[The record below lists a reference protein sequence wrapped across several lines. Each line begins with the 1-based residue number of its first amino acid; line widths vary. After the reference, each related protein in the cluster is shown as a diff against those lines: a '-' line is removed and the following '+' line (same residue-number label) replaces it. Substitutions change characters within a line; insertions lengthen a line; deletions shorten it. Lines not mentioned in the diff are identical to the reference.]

1 MQVQALLRKVMSKS
15 QVRCS
20 LGSSKDNHSRSGLDD
35 VKDFVTAPSYGTFVS
50 VQNKSDAKLFD
61 DLHAVLGDRAR
72 AGDFELGL
80 YGKDGSV
87 LQGEP
92 AIVCLPV
99 DTQEVR
105 EIVDICLDHGRP
117 FLARGSG
124 TGLAGGAV
132 PVGDPVIIATAKM
145 NKIIEVDLDNRI
157 AWVEP
162 GVLNL
167 DLSRELMPLGF
178 HFAPDPSSQQ
188 VCSIGG
194 NVANNSGGPHCLAYG
209 VTSAHVA
216 AIEVVLPD
224 GSVTVLG
231 DLTAEPGGYD
241 LRGLFVGSEGTMGVA
256 TKIAVRLTPNP
267 PAIRTLLLDF
277 EDVRD
282 GAAAVSAI
290 IAAGLIPAALEMM
303 DKRAIEIVEAFVNAG
318 YPTEADAVLL
328 VELDG
333 LPGGVEHGVEVV
345 RSVAERHQVGNVR
358 VAVDDEERELLWKG
372 RKNAFG
378 AVARIKPD
386 YYLHDT
392 VVPRGKLVEVLE
404 KVYNIADAYDL
415 IAVNVF
421 HAGDGNLHPILAYDS
436 SEPGVLERVH
446 AAGRA
451 IVTASIE
458 AGGVLSG
465 EHGIG
470 LEKRDY
476 MGMLF
481 SSHDMAT
488 QDLIREA
495 FDPQGFANP
504 LKVLP
509 SGSRCSDSFHQH
521 VPEGAWV

>member
-1 MQVQALLRKVMSKS
+1 MMPRPVEKPLLDEL
-15 QVRCS
+15 QT
-20 LGSSKDNHSRSGLDD
+20 L
-35 VKDFVTAPSYGTFVS
+35 
-50 VQNKSDAKLFD
+50 
-61 DLHAVLGDRAR
+61 LGDRAR
-72 AGDFELGL
+72 AEDFELGL

-87 LQGEP
+87 LEGRP
-92 AIVCLPV
+92 AVLCLPV
-99 DTQEVR
+99 NSEEVQR
-105 EIVDICLDHGRP
+105 IVEICGKYERP
-117 FLARGSG
+117 FTARGSG

-132 PVGDPVIIATAKM
+132 PVGDPVVIATAKM

-167 DLSRELMPLGF
+167 DLSTQLKPLGF

-224 GSVTVLG
+224 GTVTVLG
-231 DLTAEPGGYD
+231 DLSAEPSGYD
-241 LRGLFVGSEGTMGVA
+241 LRGLFIGSEGTMGVA
-256 TKIAVRLTPNP
+256 TKIAVRLTQNP
-267 PAIRTLLLDF
+267 PEVRTLLLDF
-277 EDVRD
+277 ADVRD

-290 IAAGLIPAALEMM
+290 IAQGLIPAALEMM
-303 DKRAIEIVEAFVNAG
+303 DHRAIEVVEAFVNAG

-333 LPGGVEHGVEVV
+333 LPGGVENGVDIV
-345 RSVAERHQVGNVR
+345 RRVAEAHHVGTVR
-358 VAVDDEERELLWKG
+358 LAADEAERALLWKG

-404 KVYNIADAYDL
+404 KVYRIADVYNL
-415 IAVNVF
+415 IAINVF

-436 SEPGVLERVH
+436 REPGVLERVH

-451 IVTASIE
+451 IITASIE

-481 SSHDMAT
+481 SEHDMAT

-495 FDPQGFANP
+495 FDPEGLANP

-509 SGSRCSDSFHQH
+509 SGSRCSDSFGQH

>member
-1 MQVQALLRKVMSKS
+1 MVPLSVEKPLLDEL
-15 QVRCS
+15 QT
-20 LGSSKDNHSRSGLDD
+20 L
-35 VKDFVTAPSYGTFVS
+35 
-50 VQNKSDAKLFD
+50 
-61 DLHAVLGDRAR
+61 LGDRAR
-72 AGDFELGL
+72 AEDFELGL

-87 LQGEP
+87 LEGRP
-92 AIVCLPV
+92 AVLCLPV
-99 DTQEVR
+99 NSEEVQR
-105 EIVDICLDHGRP
+105 IVEICGKYERP
-117 FLARGSG
+117 FTARGSG
-124 TGLAGGAV
+124 TGLAGGAI
-132 PVGDPVIIATAKM
+132 PVGDPVVIATAKM

-167 DLSRELMPLGF
+167 DLSTQLKPLGF

-216 AIEVVLPD
+216 AIEVVLPN
-224 GSVTVLG
+224 GTVTVLG
-231 DLTAEPGGYD
+231 DLSAEPSGYD
-241 LRGLFVGSEGTMGVA
+241 LRGLFIGSEGTMGVA
-256 TKIAVRLTPNP
+256 TKIAVRLTQNP
-267 PAIRTLLLDF
+267 PEVRTLLLDF
-277 EDVRD
+277 ADVRD

-290 IAAGLIPAALEMM
+290 IAQGLIPAALEMM
-303 DKRAIEIVEAFVNAG
+303 DHRAIEVVEAFVNAG

-333 LPGGVEHGVEVV
+333 LPGGVENGVDIV
-345 RSVAERHQVGNVR
+345 RRVAEAHHVGTVR
-358 VAVDDEERELLWKG
+358 LAADEAERALLWKG

-404 KVYNIADAYDL
+404 KVYRIADVYNL
-415 IAVNVF
+415 IAINVF

-436 SEPGVLERVH
+436 REPGVLERVH

-451 IVTASIE
+451 IITASIE

-481 SSHDMAT
+481 SEHDMAT

-495 FDPQGFANP
+495 FDPEGLANP

-509 SGSRCSDSFHQH
+509 SGSRCSDSFGQH

>member
-1 MQVQALLRKVMSKS
+1 MMPRPVEKPLLDEL
-15 QVRCS
+15 QT
-20 LGSSKDNHSRSGLDD
+20 L
-35 VKDFVTAPSYGTFVS
+35 
-50 VQNKSDAKLFD
+50 
-61 DLHAVLGDRAR
+61 LGDRAR
-72 AGDFELGL
+72 AEDFELGL

-87 LQGEP
+87 LEGRP
-92 AIVCLPV
+92 AVLCLPV
-99 DTQEVR
+99 NSEEVQR
-105 EIVDICLDHGRP
+105 IVEICGKYERP
-117 FLARGSG
+117 FTARGSG

-132 PVGDPVIIATAKM
+132 PVGDPVVIATAKM

-167 DLSRELMPLGF
+167 DLSTQLKPLGF

-224 GSVTVLG
+224 GTVTVLG
-231 DLTAEPGGYD
+231 DLSAEPSGYD
-241 LRGLFVGSEGTMGVA
+241 LRGLFIGSEGTMGVA
-256 TKIAVRLTPNP
+256 TKIAVRLTQNP
-267 PAIRTLLLDF
+267 PEVRTLLLDF
-277 EDVRD
+277 ADVRD

-290 IAAGLIPAALEMM
+290 IAQGLIPAALEMM
-303 DKRAIEIVEAFVNAG
+303 DHRAIEVVEAFVNAG

-333 LPGGVEHGVEVV
+333 LPGGVENGVDIV
-345 RSVAERHQVGNVR
+345 RRVAEAHHVGTVR
-358 VAVDDEERELLWKG
+358 LAADEAERALLWKG

-404 KVYNIADAYDL
+404 KVYRIADVHNL
-415 IAVNVF
+415 IAINVF

-436 SEPGVLERVH
+436 REPGVLERVH

-451 IVTASIE
+451 IITASIE

-481 SSHDMAT
+481 SEHDMAT

-495 FDPQGFANP
+495 FDPEGLANP

-509 SGSRCSDSFHQH
+509 SGSRCSDSFGQH

>member
-1 MQVQALLRKVMSKS
+1 MVHKSADKKLLSD
-15 QVRCS
+15 
-20 LGSSKDNHSRSGLDD
+20 LRS
-35 VKDFVTAPSYGTFVS
+35 F
-50 VQNKSDAKLFD
+50 
-61 DLHAVLGDRAR
+61 LGDRAR
-72 AGDFELGL
+72 DGDFELGL
-80 YGKDGSV
+80 YSKDGSV
-87 LQGEP
+87 LKGDP
-92 AIVCLPV
+92 MIVCLPV
-99 DTQEVR
+99 DTDEVQR
-105 EIVDICLDHGRP
+105 IVLACRKHDRP

-132 PVGDPVIIATAKM
+132 PGGDPVVIATAKM
-145 NKIIEVDLDNRI
+145 NKILDVDIDNRI

-167 DLSRELMPLGF
+167 DLSRALSPLGF

-216 AIEVVLPD
+216 AVEVVLPD
-224 GSVTVLG
+224 GRVALLG
-231 DLTAEPGGYD
+231 DLTPESPGYD
-241 LRGLFVGSEGTMGVA
+241 LRGLFIGSEGTMGIA
-256 TKIAVRLTPNP
+256 TKVAVRLTPNP
-267 PAIRTLLLDF
+267 PEVRTLLLDF
-277 EDVRD
+277 ADVRD
-282 GAAAVSAI
+282 GAAAVSSI

-303 DKRAIEIVEAFVNAG
+303 DQRAIEIVEAFVNAG

-345 RSVAERHQVGNVR
+345 RAVAENHQVGSVR
-358 VAVDDEERELLWKG
+358 VAADDAERALLWKG

-404 KVYNIADAYDL
+404 KVYQIADAYDL

-421 HAGDGNLHPILAYDS
+421 HAGDGNLHPILAYDAD
-436 SEPGVLERVH
+436 EKGVLERVQ

-481 SSHDMAT
+481 SAHDMAT
-488 QDLIREA
+488 QDLVREA
-495 FDPQGFANP
+495 LDPDGFANP

-509 SGSRCSDSFHQH
+509 SGSRCSDSFGQH
-521 VPEGAWV
+521 VPDGAWV

>member
-1 MQVQALLRKVMSKS
+1 MVPRSAHKPLLDEL
-15 QVRCS
+15 QT
-20 LGSSKDNHSRSGLDD
+20 L
-35 VKDFVTAPSYGTFVS
+35 
-50 VQNKSDAKLFD
+50 
-61 DLHAVLGDRAR
+61 LGDRAR
-72 AGDFELGL
+72 DEDFELGL

-87 LQGEP
+87 LEGRP
-92 AIVCLPV
+92 AILCLPV
-99 DTQEVR
+99 NSEEVQR
-105 EIVDICLDHGRP
+105 IVEICRKYERP
-117 FLARGSG
+117 FTARGSG
-124 TGLAGGAV
+124 TGLAGGAI
-132 PVGDPVIIATAKM
+132 PVGDPVVIATAKM
-145 NKIIEVDLDNRI
+145 NSIIEVDLDNRI

-167 DLSRELMPLGF
+167 DLSTHLKPLGF

-224 GSVTVLG
+224 GTLTVVG
-231 DLTAEPGGYD
+231 DLSAEPSGYD
-241 LRGLFVGSEGTMGVA
+241 LRGLFIGSEGTMGVA
-256 TKIAVRLTPNP
+256 TKIAVRLTQNP
-267 PAIRTLLLDF
+267 PEVRTLLLDF
-277 EDVRD
+277 SDVRD

-290 IAAGLIPAALEMM
+290 IAQGLIPAALEMM
-303 DKRAIEIVEAFVNAG
+303 DHRAIEVVEAFVNAG

-333 LPGGVEHGVEVV
+333 LPGGVENGVDII
-345 RSVAERHQVGNVR
+345 RRVAEAHHVGTVR
-358 VAVDDEERELLWKG
+358 LAADEAERALLWKG

-404 KVYNIADAYDL
+404 KVYRIADAHNL
-415 IAVNVF
+415 IAINVF

-436 SEPGVLERVH
+436 REPGVLERVH

-451 IVTASIE
+451 IITASIE

-481 SSHDMAT
+481 SEHDMAT
-488 QDLIREA
+488 QDVVREA
-495 FDPQGFANP
+495 FDPEGLANP

-509 SGSRCSDSFHQH
+509 SGSRCSDSFGQH

>member
-1 MQVQALLRKVMSKS
+1 MVPVSPDKPLLDE
-15 QVRCS
+15 
-20 LGSSKDNHSRSGLDD
+20 LRSII
-35 VKDFVTAPSYGTFVS
+35 
-50 VQNKSDAKLFD
+50 
-61 DLHAVLGDRAR
+61 GDRAR

-87 LQGEP
+87 LEGRP
-92 AIVCLPV
+92 SIVCLPV
-99 DTQEVR
+99 STEEVQQ
-105 EIVDICLDHGRP
+105 IVGTCRRHERP
-117 FLARGSG
+117 FIARGSG

-132 PVGDPVIIATAKM
+132 PVGDPVVIATAKM
-145 NKIIEVDLDNRI
+145 NKIIEVDLDNRV

-167 DLSRELMPLGF
+167 DLTTQLKPLGF

-209 VTSAHVA
+209 VTSSHVA

-224 GSVTVLG
+224 GTVTLLG
-231 DLTAEPGGYD
+231 DLTPEPAGYD
-241 LRGLFVGSEGTMGVA
+241 LRGLFIGSEGTMGIA
-256 TKIAVRLTPNP
+256 TKIAVRLTQNP
-267 PAIRTLLLDF
+267 PEVRTLLLDF
-277 EDVRD
+277 SDVRD

-290 IAAGLIPAALEMM
+290 IAEGLIPAALEMM
-303 DKRAIEIVEAFVNAG
+303 DHRAIEVVEAFVNAG

-333 LPGGVEHGVEVV
+333 LAGGVASGVEIV
-345 RSVAERHQVGNVR
+345 RRVADAHRVGNVR
-358 VAVDDEERELLWKG
+358 VAADDAERALLWKG

-404 KVYNIADAYDL
+404 KVYRIADEYDL
-415 IAVNVF
+415 IAINVF
-421 HAGDGNLHPILAYDS
+421 HAGDGNLHPILAYDAR
-436 SEPGVLERVH
+436 EPGVLERVH
-446 AAGRA
+446 AAGKA
-451 IVTASIE
+451 IITASIE

-481 SSHDMAT
+481 SEHDMTT
-488 QDLIREA
+488 QDLVREA
-495 FDPQGFANP
+495 FDPDGFANP

-509 SGSRCSDSFHQH
+509 SGSRCSDSFGRR

>member
-1 MQVQALLRKVMSKS
+1 MVPVSPDKPLLDE
-15 QVRCS
+15 
-20 LGSSKDNHSRSGLDD
+20 LRS
-35 VKDFVTAPSYGTFVS
+35 F
-50 VQNKSDAKLFD
+50 
-61 DLHAVLGDRAR
+61 LGDRAR

-80 YGKDGSV
+80 YGKDGSG
-87 LQGEP
+87 LEGRP
-92 AIVCLPV
+92 SIVCLPV
-99 DTQEVR
+99 STEEVQQ
-105 EIVDICLDHGRP
+105 IVDTCRRHERP
-117 FLARGSG
+117 FIARGSG

-132 PVGDPVIIATAKM
+132 PVGDPVVIATAKM
-145 NKIIEVDLDNRI
+145 NKIIEVDLDNRV

-167 DLSRELMPLGF
+167 DLSTHLKPLGF

-209 VTSAHVA
+209 VTSSHVA

-224 GSVTVLG
+224 GTVTLLG
-231 DLTAEPGGYD
+231 DLTPEPAGYD
-241 LRGLFVGSEGTMGVA
+241 LRGLFIGSEGTMGIA
-256 TKIAVRLTPNP
+256 TKIAVRLTQNP
-267 PAIRTLLLDF
+267 PEVRTLLLDF
-277 EDVRD
+277 ADVRD

-290 IAAGLIPAALEMM
+290 IAEGLIPAALEMM
-303 DKRAIEIVEAFVNAG
+303 DHRAIEVVEAFVNAG

-333 LPGGVEHGVEVV
+333 LAGGVASGVEIV
-345 RSVAERHQVGNVR
+345 RRVAEAHRVGNVR
-358 VAVDDEERELLWKG
+358 VAADDVERALLWKG

-404 KVYNIADAYDL
+404 KVYRIADEHDL
-415 IAVNVF
+415 IAINVF
-421 HAGDGNLHPILAYDS
+421 HAGDGNLHPILAYDAR
-436 SEPGVLERVH
+436 EPGVLERVH
-446 AAGRA
+446 AAGKA
-451 IVTASIE
+451 IITASIE

-481 SSHDMAT
+481 SEHDMTT
-488 QDLIREA
+488 QDLVREA
-495 FDPQGFANP
+495 FDPDGFANP

-509 SGSRCSDSFHQH
+509 SGSRCSDSFGRR

>member
-1 MQVQALLRKVMSKS
+1 MVPLSVEKPLLDEL
-15 QVRCS
+15 QT
-20 LGSSKDNHSRSGLDD
+20 L
-35 VKDFVTAPSYGTFVS
+35 
-50 VQNKSDAKLFD
+50 
-61 DLHAVLGDRAR
+61 LGDRAR
-72 AGDFELGL
+72 AEDFELGL

-87 LQGEP
+87 LEGRP
-92 AIVCLPV
+92 AVLCLPV
-99 DTQEVR
+99 NSEEVQR
-105 EIVDICLDHGRP
+105 IVEICRKYERP
-117 FLARGSG
+117 FTARGSG
-124 TGLAGGAV
+124 TGLAGGAI
-132 PVGDPVIIATAKM
+132 PVGDPVVIATAKM

-167 DLSRELMPLGF
+167 DLSTQLKPLGF

-216 AIEVVLPD
+216 AIEVVLPN
-224 GSVTVLG
+224 GTVTVLG
-231 DLTAEPGGYD
+231 DLSAEPSGYD
-241 LRGLFVGSEGTMGVA
+241 LRGLFIGSEGTMGVA
-256 TKIAVRLTPNP
+256 TKIAVRLTQNP
-267 PAIRTLLLDF
+267 PEVRTLLLDF
-277 EDVRD
+277 ADVRD

-290 IAAGLIPAALEMM
+290 IAQGLIPAALEMM
-303 DKRAIEIVEAFVNAG
+303 DHRAIEVVEAFVNAG

-333 LPGGVEHGVEVV
+333 LPGGVENGVNIV
-345 RSVAERHQVGNVR
+345 RRVAEAHHVGTVR
-358 VAVDDEERELLWKG
+358 LAADEAERALLWKG

-404 KVYNIADAYDL
+404 KVYRIADVHNL
-415 IAVNVF
+415 IAINVF

-436 SEPGVLERVH
+436 REPGVLERVH

-451 IVTASIE
+451 IITASIE

-481 SSHDMAT
+481 SEHDMAT

-495 FDPQGFANP
+495 FDPEGLANP

-509 SGSRCSDSFHQH
+509 SGSRCSDSFGQH

>member
-1 MQVQALLRKVMSKS
+1 MVPVSRDKPLLDE
-15 QVRCS
+15 
-20 LGSSKDNHSRSGLDD
+20 LRSII
-35 VKDFVTAPSYGTFVS
+35 
-50 VQNKSDAKLFD
+50 
-61 DLHAVLGDRAR
+61 GDRAR

-87 LQGEP
+87 LEGRQS
-92 AIVCLPV
+92 IVCLPV
-99 DTQEVR
+99 STEEVQQ
-105 EIVDICLDHGRP
+105 IVGTCRRHERP
-117 FLARGSG
+117 FIARGSG

-132 PVGDPVIIATAKM
+132 PVGDPVVIATAKM
-145 NKIIEVDLDNRI
+145 NKIIEVDLDNRV

-167 DLSRELMPLGF
+167 DLSTQLKPLGF

-194 NVANNSGGPHCLAYG
+194 NVATNSGGPHCLAYG
-209 VTSAHVA
+209 VTSSHVA

-224 GSVTVLG
+224 GTVTLLG
-231 DLTAEPGGYD
+231 DLTPEPAGYD
-241 LRGLFVGSEGTMGVA
+241 LRGLFIGSEGTMGIA
-256 TKIAVRLTPNP
+256 TKIAVRLTQNP
-267 PAIRTLLLDF
+267 PEVRTLLLDF
-277 EDVRD
+277 SDVRD

-290 IAAGLIPAALEMM
+290 IAEGLIPAALEMM
-303 DKRAIEIVEAFVNAG
+303 DHRAIEVVEAFVNAG

-333 LPGGVEHGVEVV
+333 LAGGVASGVEIV
-345 RSVAERHQVGNVR
+345 RRVADAHRVGNVR
-358 VAVDDEERELLWKG
+358 VAADDAERALLWKG

-404 KVYNIADAYDL
+404 KVYRIADEYDL
-415 IAVNVF
+415 IAINVF
-421 HAGDGNLHPILAYDS
+421 HAGDGNLHPILAYDAR
-436 SEPGVLERVH
+436 EPGVLERVH
-446 AAGRA
+446 AAGKA
-451 IVTASIE
+451 IITASIE

-481 SSHDMAT
+481 SEHDMTT
-488 QDLIREA
+488 QDLVREA
-495 FDPQGFANP
+495 FDPDGFANP

-509 SGSRCSDSFHQH
+509 SGSRCSDSFGQH

>member
-1 MQVQALLRKVMSKS
+1 MVPLSVEKPLLDEL
-15 QVRCS
+15 QT
-20 LGSSKDNHSRSGLDD
+20 L
-35 VKDFVTAPSYGTFVS
+35 
-50 VQNKSDAKLFD
+50 
-61 DLHAVLGDRAR
+61 LGDRAR
-72 AGDFELGL
+72 AEDFELGL

-87 LQGEP
+87 LEGRP
-92 AIVCLPV
+92 AVLCLPV
-99 DTQEVR
+99 NSEEVQR
-105 EIVDICLDHGRP
+105 IVEICRKYERP
-117 FLARGSG
+117 FTARGSG
-124 TGLAGGAV
+124 TGLAGGAI
-132 PVGDPVIIATAKM
+132 PVGDPVVIATAKM

-167 DLSRELMPLGF
+167 DLSTQLKPLGF

-216 AIEVVLPD
+216 AIEVVLPN
-224 GSVTVLG
+224 GTVTVLG
-231 DLTAEPGGYD
+231 DLSAEPSGYD
-241 LRGLFVGSEGTMGVA
+241 LRGLFIGSEGTMGVA
-256 TKIAVRLTPNP
+256 TKIAVRLTQNP
-267 PAIRTLLLDF
+267 PEVRTLLLDF
-277 EDVRD
+277 ADVRD

-290 IAAGLIPAALEMM
+290 IAQGLIPAALEMM
-303 DKRAIEIVEAFVNAG
+303 DHRAIEVVEAFVNAG

-333 LPGGVEHGVEVV
+333 LPGGVENGVDIV
-345 RSVAERHQVGNVR
+345 RRVAEAHHVGTVR
-358 VAVDDEERELLWKG
+358 LAADEAERALLWKG

-404 KVYNIADAYDL
+404 KVYRIADVHNL
-415 IAVNVF
+415 IAINVF

-436 SEPGVLERVH
+436 REPGVLERVH

-451 IVTASIE
+451 IITASIE

-481 SSHDMAT
+481 SEHDMAT

-495 FDPQGFANP
+495 FDPEGLANP

-509 SGSRCSDSFHQH
+509 SGSRCSDSFGQH

>member
-1 MQVQALLRKVMSKS
+1 MVPLSVEKPLLDEL
-15 QVRCS
+15 QT
-20 LGSSKDNHSRSGLDD
+20 L
-35 VKDFVTAPSYGTFVS
+35 
-50 VQNKSDAKLFD
+50 
-61 DLHAVLGDRAR
+61 LGDRAR
-72 AGDFELGL
+72 VEDFELGL

-87 LQGEP
+87 LEGRP
-92 AIVCLPV
+92 AVLCLPV
-99 DTQEVR
+99 NSEEVQR
-105 EIVDICLDHGRP
+105 IVEICRKYERP
-117 FLARGSG
+117 FTARGSG
-124 TGLAGGAV
+124 TGLAGGAI
-132 PVGDPVIIATAKM
+132 PVGDPVVIATAKM

-167 DLSRELMPLGF
+167 DLSTQLKPLGF

-216 AIEVVLPD
+216 AIEVVLPN
-224 GSVTVLG
+224 GTVTVLG
-231 DLTAEPGGYD
+231 DLSAEPSGYD
-241 LRGLFVGSEGTMGVA
+241 LRGLFIGSEGTMGVA
-256 TKIAVRLTPNP
+256 TKIAVRLTQNP
-267 PAIRTLLLDF
+267 PEVRTLLLDF
-277 EDVRD
+277 ADVRD

-290 IAAGLIPAALEMM
+290 IAQGLIPAALEMM
-303 DKRAIEIVEAFVNAG
+303 DHRAIEVVEAFVNAG

-333 LPGGVEHGVEVV
+333 LPGGVENGVDIV
-345 RSVAERHQVGNVR
+345 RRVAEAHHVGTVR
-358 VAVDDEERELLWKG
+358 LAADEAERALLWKG

-404 KVYNIADAYDL
+404 KVYRIADVHNL
-415 IAVNVF
+415 IAINVF

-436 SEPGVLERVH
+436 REPGVLERVH

-451 IVTASIE
+451 IITASIE

-481 SSHDMAT
+481 SEHDMAT

-495 FDPQGFANP
+495 FDPEGLANP

-509 SGSRCSDSFHQH
+509 SGSRCSDSFGQH

>member
-1 MQVQALLRKVMSKS
+1 MVPLSAHKPLLDEL
-15 QVRCS
+15 QT
-20 LGSSKDNHSRSGLDD
+20 L
-35 VKDFVTAPSYGTFVS
+35 
-50 VQNKSDAKLFD
+50 
-61 DLHAVLGDRAR
+61 LGDRAR
-72 AGDFELGL
+72 DEEFELGL

-87 LQGEP
+87 LEGRP
-92 AIVCLPV
+92 AILCLPV
-99 DTQEVR
+99 NSEEVQGIV
-105 EIVDICLDHGRP
+105 EICRKYERP
-117 FLARGSG
+117 FTARGSG
-124 TGLAGGAV
+124 TGLAGGAI
-132 PVGDPVIIATAKM
+132 PVGDPVVIATAKM
-145 NKIIEVDLDNRI
+145 NRIIEVDLDNRI

-167 DLSRELMPLGF
+167 DLSTHLKPLWF

-224 GSVTVLG
+224 GTVTVLG
-231 DLTAEPGGYD
+231 DLSPEPSGYD
-241 LRGLFVGSEGTMGVA
+241 LRGLFIGSEGTMGVA
-256 TKIAVRLTPNP
+256 TKIAVRLTQNP
-267 PAIRTLLLDF
+267 PEVRTLLLDF
-277 EDVRD
+277 SDVRD

-290 IAAGLIPAALEMM
+290 IAQGLIPAALEMM
-303 DKRAIEIVEAFVNAG
+303 DHRAIEVVEAFVNAG

-333 LPGGVEHGVEVV
+333 LPGGVENGVDIV
-345 RSVAERHQVGNVR
+345 RRVAEAHHVGTVR
-358 VAVDDEERELLWKG
+358 LAADEAERALLWKG

-404 KVYNIADAYDL
+404 KVYRIADAHNL
-415 IAVNVF
+415 IAINVF

-436 SEPGVLERVH
+436 REPGVLERVH

-451 IVTASIE
+451 IITASIE

-481 SSHDMAT
+481 SEHDMAT
-488 QDLIREA
+488 QDLVREA
-495 FDPQGFANP
+495 FDPEGLANP

-509 SGSRCSDSFHQH
+509 SGSRCSDSFGQH

>member
-1 MQVQALLRKVMSKS
+1 MQVQALAKKVMSKS

-35 VKDFVTAPSYGTFVS
+35 AKGFATPPSYDTFVI
-50 VQNKSDAKLFD
+50 VQISPHVNLLD
-61 DLHAVLGDRAR
+61 DLRSVLGDRAR
-72 AGDFELGL
+72 DGDFELGL

-87 LQGEP
+87 LQGQ
-92 AIVCLPV
+92 ASIVCLPV
-99 DTQEVR
+99 DTEEVR
-105 EIVDICLDHGRP
+105 QIVEICRHHDRP

-145 NKIIEVDLDNRI
+145 NQIIEVDLDNRI

-167 DLSRELMPLGF
+167 DLTKELTPRGF

-231 DLTAEPGGYD
+231 DLSAEPPGYD

-256 TKIAVRLTPNP
+256 TKVAVRLTPNP
-267 PAIRTLLLDF
+267 PAVRTLLLDF
-277 EDVRD
+277 PDVRD
-282 GAAAVSAI
+282 GAATVSAI

-345 RSVAERHQVGNVR
+345 RSVAERHQVGNIR
-358 VAVDDEERELLWKG
+358 VAADNEERELLWKG

-392 VVPRGKLVEVLE
+392 VVPRGKLVEVLD
-404 KVYNIADAYDL
+404 KVYKIADAYDL

-436 SEPGVLERVH
+436 DEKGVLERVH

-451 IVTASIE
+451 IITASIE

-481 SSHDMAT
+481 SAHDMAT
-488 QDLIREA
+488 QDMVREA

-509 SGSRCSDSFHQH
+509 SGSRCSDSFGQH
-521 VPEGAWV
+521 VPDGAWV

>member
-1 MQVQALLRKVMSKS
+1 
-15 QVRCS
+15 
-20 LGSSKDNHSRSGLDD
+20 
-35 VKDFVTAPSYGTFVS
+35 
-50 VQNKSDAKLFD
+50 
-61 DLHAVLGDRAR
+61 
-72 AGDFELGL
+72 
-80 YGKDGSV
+80 
-87 LQGEP
+87 
-92 AIVCLPV
+92 
-99 DTQEVR
+99 
-105 EIVDICLDHGRP
+105 
-117 FLARGSG
+117 
-124 TGLAGGAV
+124 
-132 PVGDPVIIATAKM
+132 
-145 NKIIEVDLDNRI
+145 EVDLDNRI

-167 DLSRELMPLGF
+167 DLSNELGPLGF

-209 VTSAHVA
+209 VTSGHVA
-216 AIEVVLPD
+216 AIEVVLPN
-224 GSVTVLG
+224 GAVTTLG
-231 DLTAEPGGYD
+231 DLTSEAPGYD
-241 LRGLFVGSEGTMGVA
+241 LRGLFIGSEGTMGVA
-256 TKIAVRLTPNP
+256 TKVAVRLTQNP
-267 PAIRTLLLDF
+267 PEVRTLLLDF
-277 EDVRD
+277 SDVRD

-303 DKRAIEIVEAFVNAG
+303 DQRAIEVVEAFVNAG
-318 YPTEADAVLL
+318 YPTEAAAVLL

-333 LPGGVEHGVEVV
+333 LPGGVEHGIQTV
-345 RSVAERHQVGNVR
+345 RSVAQKFHVGNIR
-358 VAVDDEERELLWKG
+358 VAADDKERALLWKG

-378 AVARIKPD
+378 AVARLKPD

-404 KVYNIADAYDL
+404 KVYRIADEHDL
-415 IAVNVF
+415 MAVNVF

-436 SEPGVLERVH
+436 REKGVLERVE

-481 SSHDMAT
+481 SAHDMVT
-488 QDLIREA
+488 QDLVREA
-495 FDPQGFANP
+495 FDPEGLANP
-504 LKVLP
+504 LKILP
-509 SGSRCSDSFHQH
+509 SGSRCSDSFRQH

>member
-1 MQVQALLRKVMSKS
+1 M
-15 QVRCS
+15 
-20 LGSSKDNHSRSGLDD
+20 
-35 VKDFVTAPSYGTFVS
+35 VTFTAYDTFVM
-50 VQNKSDAKLFD
+50 VHKSADKKLLS
-61 DLHAVLGDRAR
+61 DLRSFLGDRAR
-72 AGDFELGL
+72 DGDFELGL
-80 YGKDGSV
+80 YSKDGSV
-87 LQGEP
+87 LKGDP
-92 AIVCLPV
+92 MIVCLPV
-99 DTQEVR
+99 DTDEVQR
-105 EIVDICLDHGRP
+105 IVLACRKHDRP

-132 PVGDPVIIATAKM
+132 PVGDPVVIATAKM
-145 NKIIEVDLDNRI
+145 NKILDVDIDNRI

-167 DLSRELMPLGF
+167 DLSRELSPLGF

-216 AIEVVLPD
+216 AVEVVLPD
-224 GSVTVLG
+224 GRVALLG
-231 DLTAEPGGYD
+231 DLTPESPGYD
-241 LRGLFVGSEGTMGVA
+241 LRGLFIGSEGTMGIA
-256 TKIAVRLTPNP
+256 TKVAVRLTPNP
-267 PAIRTLLLDF
+267 PEVRTLLLDF
-277 EDVRD
+277 ADVRD
-282 GAAAVSAI
+282 GAAAVSSI

-303 DKRAIEIVEAFVNAG
+303 DQRAIEIVEAFVNAG

-345 RSVAERHQVGNVR
+345 RAVAEHHQVGSVR
-358 VAVDDEERELLWKG
+358 VAADDAERALLWKG

-404 KVYNIADAYDL
+404 KVYQIADAYDL

-421 HAGDGNLHPILAYDS
+421 HAGDGNLHPILAYDAD
-436 SEPGVLERVH
+436 EKGVLERVQ

-481 SSHDMAT
+481 SAHDMAT
-488 QDLIREA
+488 QDLVREA
-495 FDPQGFANP
+495 LDPDGFANP

-509 SGSRCSDSFHQH
+509 SGSRCSDSFGQH
-521 VPEGAWV
+521 VPDGAWV

>member
-1 MQVQALLRKVMSKS
+1 MVHKS
-15 QVRCS
+15 A
-20 LGSSKDNHSRSGLDD
+20 DE
-35 VKDFVTAPSYGTFVS
+35 
-50 VQNKSDAKLFD
+50 KLFS
-61 DLHAVLGDRAR
+61 DLRSFLGDRAR
-72 AGDFELGL
+72 NGDFELGL
-80 YGKDGSV
+80 YSKDGSV
-87 LQGEP
+87 LSGDP
-92 AIVCLPV
+92 MIVCLPRN
-99 DTQEVR
+99 TEEVQ
-105 EIVDICLDHGRP
+105 EIVRVCRNYDRP

-132 PVGDPVIIATAKM
+132 PVGEPVVIATAKM
-145 NKIIEVDLDNRI
+145 NKILEIDLENRI

-167 DLSRELMPLGF
+167 DLSRELSPFGF

-224 GSVTVLG
+224 GRVALLG
-231 DLTAEPGGYD
+231 DLSPETPGYD
-241 LRGLFVGSEGTMGVA
+241 LRGLFIGSEGTMGIA
-256 TKIAVRLTPNP
+256 TKVAVRLTPNP
-267 PAIRTLLLDF
+267 PEVRTLLLDF
-277 EDVRD
+277 ADVRD
-282 GAAAVSAI
+282 GAAAVSSI

-303 DKRAIEIVEAFVNAG
+303 DQRAIEIVEAFVNAG

-345 RSVAERHQVGNVR
+345 RSVADRHQVGNVR
-358 VAVDDEERELLWKG
+358 VAADDAERALLWKG

-404 KVYNIADAYDL
+404 KVYQIADAYDL

-436 SEPGVLERVH
+436 DEMGVLERVQ

-481 SSHDMAT
+481 TAHDMAT
-488 QDLIREA
+488 QDLVREA
-495 FDPQGFANP
+495 FDPGGFANP

-509 SGSRCSDSFHQH
+509 SGSRCSDSFGQH
-521 VPEGAWV
+521 VPDGAWV

>member
-1 MQVQALLRKVMSKS
+1 MGKLQSLRSIWEKPIIVHSTS
-15 QVRCS
+15 ERPSFLVGRQHVRC
-20 LGSSKDNHSRSGLDD
+20 KHR
-35 VKDFVTAPSYGTFVS
+35 TY
-50 VQNKSDAKLFD
+50 
-61 DLHAVLGDRAR
+61 
-72 AGDFELGL
+72 
-80 YGKDGSV
+80 
-87 LQGEP
+87 
-92 AIVCLPV
+92 
-99 DTQEVR
+99 
-105 EIVDICLDHGRP
+105 
-117 FLARGSG
+117 
-124 TGLAGGAV
+124 
-132 PVGDPVIIATAKM
+132 
-145 NKIIEVDLDNRI
+145 
-157 AWVEP
+157 
-162 GVLNL
+162 
-167 DLSRELMPLGF
+167 
-178 HFAPDPSSQQ
+178 
-188 VCSIGG
+188 
-194 NVANNSGGPHCLAYG
+194 
-209 VTSAHVA
+209 A

-231 DLTAEPGGYD
+231 DLSAEPAGYD
-241 LRGLFVGSEGTMGVA
+241 LRGLFVGSEGTMGIA
-256 TKIAVRLTPNP
+256 TKVAVRLTPNP

-277 EDVRD
+277 PDVRD
-282 GAAAVSAI
+282 GAATVSAI

-303 DKRAIEIVEAFVNAG
+303 DKRAIEIVEAFVHAG

-345 RSVAERHQVGNVR
+345 RSVAQRHQVGNIR
-358 VAVDDEERELLWKG
+358 VAADNEERELLWKG

-392 VVPRGKLVEVLE
+392 VVPRGKLVEVLD
-404 KVYNIADAYDL
+404 KVYKIADAYDL

-436 SEPGVLERVH
+436 DEKGVLERVH

-451 IVTASIE
+451 IITASIE

-481 SSHDMAT
+481 SAHDMAT
-488 QDLIREA
+488 QDMVREA

-509 SGSRCSDSFHQH
+509 SGSRCSDSFGQH
-521 VPEGAWV
+521 VPDGAWV

>member
-1 MQVQALLRKVMSKS
+1 MMPRPVEKPLLDEL
-15 QVRCS
+15 QT
-20 LGSSKDNHSRSGLDD
+20 L
-35 VKDFVTAPSYGTFVS
+35 
-50 VQNKSDAKLFD
+50 
-61 DLHAVLGDRAR
+61 LGDRAR
-72 AGDFELGL
+72 AEDFELGL

-87 LQGEP
+87 LEGRP
-92 AIVCLPV
+92 AVLCLPV
-99 DTQEVR
+99 NSEEVQR
-105 EIVDICLDHGRP
+105 IVEICGKYERP
-117 FLARGSG
+117 FTARGSG
-124 TGLAGGAV
+124 TGLAGGAI
-132 PVGDPVIIATAKM
+132 PVGDPVVIATAKM

-167 DLSRELMPLGF
+167 DLSTQLKPLGF

-224 GSVTVLG
+224 GTVTVLG
-231 DLTAEPGGYD
+231 DLSAEPSGYD
-241 LRGLFVGSEGTMGVA
+241 LRGLFIGSEGTMGVA
-256 TKIAVRLTPNP
+256 TKIAVRLTQNP
-267 PAIRTLLLDF
+267 PEVRTLLLDF
-277 EDVRD
+277 ADVRD

-290 IAAGLIPAALEMM
+290 IAQGLIPAALEMM
-303 DKRAIEIVEAFVNAG
+303 DHRAIEVVEAFVNAG

-333 LPGGVEHGVEVV
+333 LPGGVENGVDIV
-345 RSVAERHQVGNVR
+345 RRVAEAHHVGTVR
-358 VAVDDEERELLWKG
+358 LAADEAERALLWKG

-404 KVYNIADAYDL
+404 KVYRIADVYNL
-415 IAVNVF
+415 IAINVF

-436 SEPGVLERVH
+436 REPGVLERVH

-451 IVTASIE
+451 IITASIE

-481 SSHDMAT
+481 SEHDMAT

-495 FDPQGFANP
+495 FDPEGLANP

-509 SGSRCSDSFHQH
+509 SGSRCSDSFGQH

>member
-1 MQVQALLRKVMSKS
+1 MVPLSVEKPLLDEL
-15 QVRCS
+15 QT
-20 LGSSKDNHSRSGLDD
+20 L
-35 VKDFVTAPSYGTFVS
+35 
-50 VQNKSDAKLFD
+50 
-61 DLHAVLGDRAR
+61 LGDRAR
-72 AGDFELGL
+72 AEDFELGL

-87 LQGEP
+87 LEGRP
-92 AIVCLPV
+92 AVLCLPV
-99 DTQEVR
+99 NSEEVQR
-105 EIVDICLDHGRP
+105 IVEICGKYERP
-117 FLARGSG
+117 FTARGSG

-132 PVGDPVIIATAKM
+132 PVGDPVVIATAKM

-167 DLSRELMPLGF
+167 DLSTQLKPLGF

-216 AIEVVLPD
+216 AIEVVLPN
-224 GSVTVLG
+224 GTVTVLG
-231 DLTAEPGGYD
+231 DLSAEPSGYD
-241 LRGLFVGSEGTMGVA
+241 LRGLFIGSEGTMGVA
-256 TKIAVRLTPNP
+256 TKIAVRLTQNP
-267 PAIRTLLLDF
+267 PEVRTLLLDF
-277 EDVRD
+277 ADVRD

-290 IAAGLIPAALEMM
+290 IAQGLIPAALEMM
-303 DKRAIEIVEAFVNAG
+303 DHRAIEVVEAFVNAG

-333 LPGGVEHGVEVV
+333 LPGGVENGVDIV
-345 RSVAERHQVGNVR
+345 RRVAEAHHVGTVR
-358 VAVDDEERELLWKG
+358 LAADEAERALLWKG

-404 KVYNIADAYDL
+404 KVYRIADVYNL
-415 IAVNVF
+415 IAINVF

-436 SEPGVLERVH
+436 REPGVLERVH

-451 IVTASIE
+451 IITASIE

-481 SSHDMAT
+481 SEHDMAT

-495 FDPQGFANP
+495 FDPEGLANP

-509 SGSRCSDSFHQH
+509 SGSRCSDSFGQH

>member
-1 MQVQALLRKVMSKS
+1 MV
-15 QVRCS
+15 
-20 LGSSKDNHSRSGLDD
+20 
-35 VKDFVTAPSYGTFVS
+35 
-50 VQNKSDAKLFD
+50 
-61 DLHAVLGDRAR
+61 
-72 AGDFELGL
+72 
-80 YGKDGSV
+80 
-87 LQGEP
+87 
-92 AIVCLPV
+92 
-99 DTQEVR
+99 
-105 EIVDICLDHGRP
+105 
-117 FLARGSG
+117 
-124 TGLAGGAV
+124 
-132 PVGDPVIIATAKM
+132 IATAKM
-145 NKIIEVDLDNRI
+145 NKILDIDIDNRI

-167 DLSRELMPLGF
+167 DLSRELSPLGF

-216 AIEVVLPD
+216 AVEVVLPD
-224 GSVTVLG
+224 GRVTVLG
-231 DLTAEPGGYD
+231 DLTPDSPGYD
-241 LRGLFVGSEGTMGVA
+241 LRGLFIGSEGTMGIA
-256 TKIAVRLTPNP
+256 TKVAVRLTPNP
-267 PAIRTLLLDF
+267 PEIRTLLLDF
-277 EDVRD
+277 ADVRD

-303 DKRAIEIVEAFVNAG
+303 DQRAIEIVEAFVNAG

-333 LPGGVEHGVEVV
+333 LPGGVEHGVQVI
-345 RSVAERHQVGNVR
+345 RSVAESHDVGSVR
-358 VAVDDEERELLWKG
+358 VALDDAERALLWKG

-404 KVYNIADAYDL
+404 KVYQIADAYDL

-436 SEPGVLERVH
+436 EEKGVLERVQ

-465 EHGIG
+465 EHG
-470 LEKRDY
+470 L
-476 MGMLF
+476 
-481 SSHDMAT
+481 S
-488 QDLIREA
+488 LI
-495 FDPQGFANP
+495 
-504 LKVLP
+504 
-509 SGSRCSDSFHQH
+509 HI
-521 VPEGAWV
+521 

>member
-1 MQVQALLRKVMSKS
+1 MVHKSADQNLLGE
-15 QVRCS
+15 
-20 LGSSKDNHSRSGLDD
+20 LRS
-35 VKDFVTAPSYGTFVS
+35 
-50 VQNKSDAKLFD
+50 
-61 DLHAVLGDRAR
+61 VLGDRAR
-72 AGDFELGL
+72 DGDFELGL
-80 YGKDGSV
+80 YSKDGSV
-87 LQGEP
+87 LEGNP
-92 AIVCLPV
+92 MIVCLPV
-99 DTQEVR
+99 NTEEVQQ
-105 EIVDICLDHGRP
+105 IVRICRKHDRP

-132 PVGDPVIIATAKM
+132 PVGDPVVIATAKM
-145 NKIIEVDLDNRI
+145 NKILEVDLQNRI

-167 DLSRELMPLGF
+167 DLSRELSPLGF

-209 VTSAHVA
+209 VTSAHVV

-224 GSVTVLG
+224 GRIAVLG
-231 DLTAEPGGYD
+231 DLTAETPGYD
-241 LRGLFVGSEGTMGVA
+241 LRGIFVGSEGTMGVA
-256 TKIAVRLTPNP
+256 TKIAVRLTANP
-267 PAIRTLLLDF
+267 PEIRTLLLDF
-277 EDVRD
+277 ADVRD
-282 GAAAVSAI
+282 GAATVSAI

-303 DKRAIEIVEAFVNAG
+303 DQRAIEIVEAFVNAG

-345 RSVAERHQVGNVR
+345 RAVAARHHVGSVR
-358 VAVDDEERELLWKG
+358 VAADDAERDLLWKG

-404 KVYNIADAYDL
+404 KVYRIADAHDL

-436 SEPGVLERVH
+436 KEKGVLERVH

-451 IVTASIE
+451 IITASIE

-481 SSHDMAT
+481 SAHDMAT
-488 QDLIREA
+488 QDLVREA
-495 FDPQGFANP
+495 FDPDGLANP

-509 SGSRCSDSFHQH
+509 SGSRCSDSFGQH
-521 VPEGAWV
+521 VPDGAWV

>member
-1 MQVQALLRKVMSKS
+1 MVPVSPDKPLLDE
-15 QVRCS
+15 
-20 LGSSKDNHSRSGLDD
+20 LRSII
-35 VKDFVTAPSYGTFVS
+35 
-50 VQNKSDAKLFD
+50 
-61 DLHAVLGDRAR
+61 GDRAR

-87 LQGEP
+87 LEGRP
-92 AIVCLPV
+92 SIVCLPV
-99 DTQEVR
+99 STEEVQQ
-105 EIVDICLDHGRP
+105 IVGTCRRHERP
-117 FLARGSG
+117 FIARGSG

-132 PVGDPVIIATAKM
+132 PVGDPVVIATAKM
-145 NKIIEVDLDNRI
+145 NKIIEVDLDNRV

-167 DLSRELMPLGF
+167 DLSTQLKPLGF

-194 NVANNSGGPHCLAYG
+194 NVATNSGGPHCLAYG
-209 VTSAHVA
+209 VTSSHVA

-224 GSVTVLG
+224 GTVTLLG
-231 DLTAEPGGYD
+231 DLTPEPAGYD
-241 LRGLFVGSEGTMGVA
+241 LRGLFVGSEGTMGIA
-256 TKIAVRLTPNP
+256 TKIAVRLTQNP
-267 PAIRTLLLDF
+267 PEVRTLLLDF
-277 EDVRD
+277 SDVRD

-290 IAAGLIPAALEMM
+290 IAEGLIPAALEMM
-303 DKRAIEIVEAFVNAG
+303 DHRAIEVVEAFVHAG

-333 LPGGVEHGVEVV
+333 LAGGVASGVEIV
-345 RSVAERHQVGNVR
+345 RRVAEAHRVGNVR
-358 VAVDDEERELLWKG
+358 VAADDVERALLWKG

-404 KVYNIADAYDL
+404 KVYRIADEYDL
-415 IAVNVF
+415 IAINVF
-421 HAGDGNLHPILAYDS
+421 HAGDGNLHPILAYDAR
-436 SEPGVLERVH
+436 EPGVLERVH
-446 AAGRA
+446 AAGKA
-451 IVTASIE
+451 IITASIE

-481 SSHDMAT
+481 SEHDMTT
-488 QDLIREA
+488 QDLVREA
-495 FDPQGFANP
+495 FDPDGFANP

-509 SGSRCSDSFHQH
+509 SGSRCSDSFGQH

>member
-1 MQVQALLRKVMSKS
+1 MVPLSVEKPLLDEL
-15 QVRCS
+15 QT
-20 LGSSKDNHSRSGLDD
+20 L
-35 VKDFVTAPSYGTFVS
+35 
-50 VQNKSDAKLFD
+50 
-61 DLHAVLGDRAR
+61 LGDRAR
-72 AGDFELGL
+72 VEDFELGL

-87 LQGEP
+87 LEGRP
-92 AIVCLPV
+92 AVLCLPV
-99 DTQEVR
+99 NSEEVQR
-105 EIVDICLDHGRP
+105 IVEICRKYERP
-117 FLARGSG
+117 FTARGSG
-124 TGLAGGAV
+124 TGLAGGAI
-132 PVGDPVIIATAKM
+132 PVGDPVVIATAKM

-167 DLSRELMPLGF
+167 DLSTQLKPLGF

-216 AIEVVLPD
+216 AIEVVLPN
-224 GSVTVLG
+224 GTVTVLG
-231 DLTAEPGGYD
+231 DLSAEPSGYD
-241 LRGLFVGSEGTMGVA
+241 LRGLFIGSEGTMGVA
-256 TKIAVRLTPNP
+256 TKIAVRLTQNP
-267 PAIRTLLLDF
+267 PEVRTLLLDF
-277 EDVRD
+277 ADVRD

-290 IAAGLIPAALEMM
+290 IAQGLIPAALEMM
-303 DKRAIEIVEAFVNAG
+303 DHRAIEVVEAFVNAG

-333 LPGGVEHGVEVV
+333 LPGGVENGVNIV
-345 RSVAERHQVGNVR
+345 RRVAEAHHVGTVR
-358 VAVDDEERELLWKG
+358 LAADEAERALLWKG

-404 KVYNIADAYDL
+404 KVYRIADVHNL
-415 IAVNVF
+415 IAINVF

-436 SEPGVLERVH
+436 REPGVLERVH

-451 IVTASIE
+451 IITASIE

-481 SSHDMAT
+481 SEHDMAT

-495 FDPQGFANP
+495 FDPEGLANP

-509 SGSRCSDSFHQH
+509 SGSRCSDSFGQH

>member
-1 MQVQALLRKVMSKS
+1 MVHKSADQNLLGE
-15 QVRCS
+15 
-20 LGSSKDNHSRSGLDD
+20 LRS
-35 VKDFVTAPSYGTFVS
+35 
-50 VQNKSDAKLFD
+50 
-61 DLHAVLGDRAR
+61 VLGDRAR
-72 AGDFELGL
+72 DGDFELGL
-80 YGKDGSV
+80 YSKDGSV
-87 LQGEP
+87 LEGNP
-92 AIVCLPV
+92 MIVCLPV
-99 DTQEVR
+99 NTEEVQQ
-105 EIVDICLDHGRP
+105 IVRICRKHDRP

-132 PVGDPVIIATAKM
+132 PVGDPVVIATAKM
-145 NKIIEVDLDNRI
+145 NKILEVDLQNRI
-157 AWVEP
+157 AWGEP

-167 DLSRELMPLGF
+167 DLSRELSPLGF

-209 VTSAHVA
+209 VTSAHVV

-224 GSVTVLG
+224 GRIAVLG
-231 DLTAEPGGYD
+231 DLTAETPGYD
-241 LRGLFVGSEGTMGVA
+241 LRGIFVGSEGTMGVA
-256 TKIAVRLTPNP
+256 TKIAVRLTANP
-267 PAIRTLLLDF
+267 PEIRTLLLDF
-277 EDVRD
+277 ADVRD
-282 GAAAVSAI
+282 GAATVSAI

-303 DKRAIEIVEAFVNAG
+303 DQRAIEIVEAFVNAG

-345 RSVAERHQVGNVR
+345 RAVAARHHVGSVR
-358 VAVDDEERELLWKG
+358 VAADDAERDLLWKG

-404 KVYNIADAYDL
+404 KVYRIADAHDL

-436 SEPGVLERVH
+436 KEKGVLERVH

-451 IVTASIE
+451 IITA
-458 AGGVLSG
+458 
-465 EHGIG
+465 
-470 LEKRDY
+470 
-476 MGMLF
+476 
-481 SSHDMAT
+481 
-488 QDLIREA
+488 
-495 FDPQGFANP
+495 
-504 LKVLP
+504 
-509 SGSRCSDSFHQH
+509 
-521 VPEGAWV
+521 

>member
-1 MQVQALLRKVMSKS
+1 MVPLSVEKPLLDEL
-15 QVRCS
+15 QT
-20 LGSSKDNHSRSGLDD
+20 L
-35 VKDFVTAPSYGTFVS
+35 
-50 VQNKSDAKLFD
+50 
-61 DLHAVLGDRAR
+61 LGDRAR
-72 AGDFELGL
+72 VEDFELGL

-87 LQGEP
+87 LEGRP
-92 AIVCLPV
+92 AVLCLPV
-99 DTQEVR
+99 NSEEVQR
-105 EIVDICLDHGRP
+105 IVEICRKYERP
-117 FLARGSG
+117 FTARGSG
-124 TGLAGGAV
+124 TGLAGGAI
-132 PVGDPVIIATAKM
+132 PVGDPVVIATAKM

-167 DLSRELMPLGF
+167 DLSTQLKPLGF

-216 AIEVVLPD
+216 AIEVVLPN
-224 GSVTVLG
+224 GTVTVLG
-231 DLTAEPGGYD
+231 DLSAEPSGYD
-241 LRGLFVGSEGTMGVA
+241 LRGLFIGSEGTMGVA
-256 TKIAVRLTPNP
+256 TKIAVRLTQNP
-267 PAIRTLLLDF
+267 PEVRTLLLDF
-277 EDVRD
+277 ADVRD

-290 IAAGLIPAALEMM
+290 IAQGLIPAALEMM
-303 DKRAIEIVEAFVNAG
+303 DHRAIEVVEAFVNAG

-333 LPGGVEHGVEVV
+333 LPGGVENGVNIV
-345 RSVAERHQVGNVR
+345 RRVAEAHHVGTVR
-358 VAVDDEERELLWKG
+358 LAADEAERALLWKG

-404 KVYNIADAYDL
+404 KVYRIADVHNL
-415 IAVNVF
+415 IAINVF

-436 SEPGVLERVH
+436 REPGVLERVH

-451 IVTASIE
+451 IITASIE

-481 SSHDMAT
+481 SEHDMAT

-495 FDPQGFANP
+495 FDPEGLANP
-504 LKVLP
+504 LKILP
-509 SGSRCSDSFHQH
+509 SGSRCSDSFGQH

>member
-1 MQVQALLRKVMSKS
+1 MVPVSPDKPLLDE
-15 QVRCS
+15 
-20 LGSSKDNHSRSGLDD
+20 LRS
-35 VKDFVTAPSYGTFVS
+35 FI
-50 VQNKSDAKLFD
+50 
-61 DLHAVLGDRAR
+61 GDRAR

-87 LQGEP
+87 LEGRP
-92 AIVCLPV
+92 SIVCLPV
-99 DTQEVR
+99 STEEVQQ
-105 EIVDICLDHGRP
+105 IVDTCRRHERP
-117 FLARGSG
+117 FIARGSG

-132 PVGDPVIIATAKM
+132 PVGDPVVIATAKM
-145 NKIIEVDLDNRI
+145 NKIIEVDLDNRV

-167 DLSRELMPLGF
+167 DLSTHLKPLGF

-209 VTSAHVA
+209 VTSSHVA

-224 GSVTVLG
+224 GTVTLLG
-231 DLTAEPGGYD
+231 DLTPEPAGYD
-241 LRGLFVGSEGTMGVA
+241 LRGLFIGSEGTMGIA
-256 TKIAVRLTPNP
+256 TKIAVRLTQNP
-267 PAIRTLLLDF
+267 PEVRTLLLDF
-277 EDVRD
+277 SDVRD

-290 IAAGLIPAALEMM
+290 IAEGLIPAALEMM
-303 DKRAIEIVEAFVNAG
+303 DHRAIEVVEAFVNAG

-333 LPGGVEHGVEVV
+333 LAGGVASGVEIV
-345 RSVAERHQVGNVR
+345 RRVAEAHRVGNVR
-358 VAVDDEERELLWKG
+358 VAADDVERALLWKG

-404 KVYNIADAYDL
+404 KVYRIADEHDL
-415 IAVNVF
+415 IAINVF
-421 HAGDGNLHPILAYDS
+421 HAGDGNLHPILAYDAR
-436 SEPGVLERVH
+436 EPGVLERVH
-446 AAGRA
+446 AAGKA
-451 IVTASIE
+451 IITASIE

-481 SSHDMAT
+481 SEHDMTT
-488 QDLIREA
+488 QDLVREA
-495 FDPQGFANP
+495 FDPDGFANP

-509 SGSRCSDSFHQH
+509 SGSRCSDSFGRR